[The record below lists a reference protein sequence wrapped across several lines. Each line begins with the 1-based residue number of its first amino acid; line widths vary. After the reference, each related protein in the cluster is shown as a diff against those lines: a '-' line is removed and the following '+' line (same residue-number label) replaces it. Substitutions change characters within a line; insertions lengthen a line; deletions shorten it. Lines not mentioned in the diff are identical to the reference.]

1 MHKEEDEGRKK
12 AKEGMAAQ
20 FQNFLCM
27 NMPKT
32 LFEECFLPPSNPTR
46 ILLAGGWNKRE
57 TVINVKGT
65 WKSGTA
71 RPEGTCL
78 SPQPIGEEGQGNL
91 RRVKFWCCQDGAAL
105 N

>member
-1 MHKEEDEGRKK
+1 MK

-20 FQNFLCM
+20 FQNFLCR

-32 LFEECFLPPSNPTR
+32 LFEEYFLPPSNPTR
-46 ILLAGGWNKRE
+46 ILLEDGWNERE
-57 TVINVKGT
+57 KVTNVNGEEGT

-71 RPEGTCL
+71 RPEGACL

-91 RRVKFWCCQDGAAL
+91 KRVKF
-105 N
+105 